1 MPVQYMVHY
10 NSEYLAKVKSVINQ
24 TSTLNTKNYDQV
36 QMTFR
41 VEPSLPK
48 NIDLEELDTERKVM
62 NKIMMNYVD

>member
-1 MPVQYMVHY
+1 
-10 NSEYLAKVKSVINQ
+10 
-24 TSTLNTKNYDQV
+24 
-36 QMTFR
+36 MTFR